1 MSTHGKE
8 SSDGIYKQVK
18 EEEQPSEEVS
28 VSVSFRIIRQ
38 FSLQLYDNPRRA
50 IEELVCN
57 SYDANATECH
67 ISTPSSGEDSLYVLD
82 NGHSMDV
89 DGLEWLWKV
98 AASRKEK
105 EFGEDREKNGRQQ
118 IGKFGV
124 GKLASFAL
132 GNRLTYVATKGGTTR
147 VISVHQNDLK
157 DENGGSEDFAVYEF
171 PETEAK
177 DKLRRYFETIPE
189 PWEKDWENWT
199 LAIINDI
206 PPEKTGNDLE
216 PWHLKNMISTAIPTR
231 TNFDAYLNEDEI
243 EERDPHGELEINVDI
258 TEDPMV
264 DRIEESIKSYWASQK
279 EIDRSEVDKSLYETK
294 VTTFED
300 PQNTDEQIAGL
311 EIPKLG
317 NVSGT
322 GELYDRRLTTDKR
335 KERGFED
342 NGFRVFVRGKLL
354 NKNDPLFGL
363 DALSFTYWVKFI
375 GVFEMPGLDDQIR
388 VQRDQV
394 KDSVS
399 VDIARRVLRQTFQEV
414 RSQARS
420 SSEEES
426 ADDGGNKESDPLP
439 VQKSFSQRLQDRSRQ
454 YAYDAVRGLTREE
467 SDDDIELEGID
478 LITRPLNPSDRA
490 VEYHQDD
497 NLVVINEEH
506 PLFDTLRRQ
515 NDFTEN
521 IEDGFKEILAA
532 RLLIHGYLRQNGAG
546 ELALAASRQIFDS
559 VLRSAAGN
567 LGADELDYQLTELED
582 ASTVGGTRFE
592 NAIVDIFQNIGLS
605 AVQEGGPDTHDAVI
619 EVPTIGENHRISV
632 EAKGSKGVVSHDQL
646 SFDDVNRHRKEQNCQ
661 TAITIA
667 REFQLEGIGNGKSAL
682 LRNLDSEIN
691 EEAVENISLFTTD
704 ALEVFLRLHNK
715 KPFTYSETIDVLTNE
730 KTPGE
735 ISDYV
740 IDVWEGKPTDE
751 LTRNIIQVAHDFME
765 ENPTNPPSIGALTYN
780 KKLREVEREKIE
792 ERVESL
798 STLTSSVELL
808 SGEEFRIDAP
818 VDTILQEVDDIEIN
832 SKSVLESGNK
842 QPVDEKDPEENSD

>member
-1 MSTHGKE
+1 MSTQGKE
-8 SSDGIYKQVK
+8 SPEGIYKKIK
-18 EEEQPSEEVS
+18 EEEQPSEEIS

-67 ISTPSSGEDSLYVLD
+67 ISTPDSGEDSLYVLD
-82 NGHSMDV
+82 NGHSMDI

-105 EFGEDREKNGRQQ
+105 EFGEDREKNGRKQ

-132 GNRLTYVATKGGTTR
+132 GNRLTYVATKEGTTR

-157 DENGGSEDFAVYEF
+157 GENDGSEDFAVYEF
-171 PETEAK
+171 PATEAK
-177 DKLRRYFETIPE
+177 DKLSEYFDSIPE
-189 PWEKDWENWT
+189 PWEKNWENWT
-199 LAIINDI
+199 LAVISDI

-216 PWHLKNMISTAIPTR
+216 AWHLKNMIRTAIPTR

-243 EERDPHGELEINVDI
+243 EERNPHGELEINVDI
-258 TEDPMV
+258 TEDSMV
-264 DRIEESIKSYWASQK
+264 DRIKESIKSYWASQK
-279 EIDRSEVDKSLYETK
+279 DIGRSEVDESLYEVK
-294 VTTFED
+294 VTTFEN
-300 PQNTDEQIAGL
+300 PQNTNEQIAGL
-311 EIPKLG
+311 KIPKLG

-322 GELYDRRLTTDKR
+322 GKLYDKRLTTDKR

-354 NKNDPLFGL
+354 NKNDSLFGL
-363 DALSFTYWVKFI
+363 DALSFSYWVRFI
-375 GVFEMPGLDDQIR
+375 GVFEIPGLDDQIR

-399 VDIARRVLRQTFQEV
+399 VDIARRVLKQTFQEV
-414 RSQARS
+414 RTQARS
-420 SSEEES
+420 PSEDES
-426 ADDGGNKESDPLP
+426 ADDDNKESNPLS
-439 VQKSFSQRLQDRSRQ
+439 VQKSFSQRLKDRSRQ

-467 SDDDIELEGID
+467 SDDEIELESID

-490 VEYHQDD
+490 VEYQQSD
-497 NLVVINEEH
+497 NMVVINEEH

-515 NDFTEN
+515 NHFTEN
-521 IEDGFKEILAA
+521 IEDGFKEVLAA

-619 EVPTIGENHRISV
+619 EVPQIGKNHRVSV
-632 EAKGSKGVVSHDQL
+632 EAKGSKGIVSHAQL

-667 REFQLEGIGNGKSAL
+667 REFQLEGIGDEKSAL
-682 LRNLDSEIN
+682 LRNVNSEIN

-730 KTPGE
+730 ETPGE
-735 ISDYV
+735 IADYV
-740 IDVWEGKPTDE
+740 IEVWEGKPTDE
-751 LTRNIIQVAHDFME
+751 LTRNIIQIAHDFME
-765 ENPTNPPSIGALTYN
+765 DNPTNPPSIGALTYD
-780 KKLREVEREKIE
+780 KKLRGVEREKIE
-792 ERVESL
+792 ERIESL

-808 SGEEFRIDAP
+808 NGEEFRIDAP
-818 VDTILQEVDDIEIN
+818 VDTVLQEVDDIDVDP
-832 SKSVLESGNK
+832 SSVLGLDSKE
-842 QPVDEKDPEENSD
+842 PVDEEKSEEI